1 MRRMPHARKPNK
13 PEALTKDRVLEALA
27 ANPSGTKR
35 DLARALH
42 VSGNARIAL
51 KRILKELE
59 SEGAIARGR
68 KRSYERPGALPEVTV
83 LEITGQDPDG
93 ELLARPQR
101 WEHDEPPPQIL
112 VVPGR
117 DDESRGPALGAG
129 ERVLARLTQTRE
141 GYEARIIKRL
151 GASVHKV
158 LGVFHQ
164 TERGGRV
171 APIDRKSKYEFVVE
185 GRDRAGAQSNELV
198 LCEPLS
204 GRASGL
210 PRARVIERLGSMNEP
225 KAVSLIAIHAHGI
238 PTEFPRE
245 VLEEAERAK
254 PVDARGRTD
263 LRKIP
268 LVTIDPEDARDHD
281 DAVWAGPDD
290 DPKNK
295 GGHVVIVAIAD
306 VAHYVTPGSA
316 LDREALKRGNSAYF
330 PDLVV
335 PMLPEKLSADL
346 CSLMDEVDR
355 PCLAVRM
362 VFDRDGNKKRHEFL
376 RAVMRS
382 AATLTY
388 AQAQHAFDQLP
399 PPERGRSSRESGS
412 GGGQFHRSQ
421 HDPSPDRLR
430 RSDPPFLRE
439 GRLGDALAG
448 LWHAYQALAKA
459 RDRRDPLALDLPE
472 RRILIG
478 DDGKVK
484 SIAFRER
491 LESMRLIEEMMIM
504 ANVAAAES
512 LEKARSP
519 LIYRIHEQPSKE
531 KLYAFSDYLRTIGMS
546 FAKGQVV
553 KPATFNRILAQ
564 AKSGPNEAVMNDVVL
579 RTQAQAVYAPENIGH
594 FGLNLQRYAHFTSPI
609 RRYADLVVHRA
620 LIRALKLGDGGL
632 TDAQNA
638 KLGEIA
644 DHISM
649 TERRAMAAER
659 DSNDRYVAAYMEDR
673 VGATFE
679 ARVTGVTRFGLF
691 VRLPDSGA
699 EGLIPARTLGFEYFR
714 HDEKQHALI
723 GDRSGTKYSMGDK
736 LNVRLMEAA
745 PLTGGLRFELTEA
758 NAPPRRTASHRPR
771 VEHRRGPR
779 R

>member
-1 MRRMPHARKPNK
+1 VEAVGGLMPRSRKTPK
-13 PEALTKDRVLEALA
+13 AESLTKDRVLEALA
-27 ANPSGTKR
+27 AKPSGSKR
-35 DLARALH
+35 DLARMLH
-42 VSGNARIAL
+42 VSGNERIAL

-68 KRSYERPGALPEVTV
+68 KRSYERPGTLPEVAV

-93 ELLARPQR
+93 ELLGRPQH
-101 WEHDEPPPQIL
+101 WEGDEPPPQIV

-117 DDESRGPALGAG
+117 EDESHGPALGAG
-129 ERVLARLTQTRE
+129 ERVLARLSQSHE

-158 LGVFHQ
+158 LGVFQ
-164 TERGGRV
+164 QSERGGRV
-171 APIDRKSKYEFVVE
+171 APIDRKSKYEFMVE
-185 GRDRAGAQSNELV
+185 QRDRAGAQPNELV
-198 LCEPLS
+198 VCEPLS

-225 KAVSLIAIHAHGI
+225 KAISLIAIHAHGI

-245 VLEEAERAK
+245 ALDEAERAR
-254 PVDARGRTD
+254 PLTDARGRTD

-295 GGHVVIVAIAD
+295 GGHIVIVAIAD

-316 LDREALKRGNSAYF
+316 LDREAYKRGNSAYF
-330 PDLVV
+330 PDRVV

-346 CSLMDEVDR
+346 CSLMEEVDR
-355 PCLAVRM
+355 PCLAARM
-362 VFDRDGNKKRHEFL
+362 VFDRDGNKKRHEFI
-376 RAVMRS
+376 RGIMRS

-388 AQAQHAFDQLP
+388 QQAQHAFD
-399 PPERGRSSRESGS
+399 GK
-412 GGGQFHRSQ
+412 
-421 HDPSPDRLR
+421 DNSPLAKNVLR
-430 RSDPPFLRE
+430 P
-439 GRLGDALAG
+439 
-448 LWHAYQALAKA
+448 LWNAYQALAKA

-472 RRILIG
+472 RRIVIG
-478 DDGKVK
+478 EDGKVK

-504 ANVAAAES
+504 ANVAAAETC
-512 LEKARSP
+512 EKARQP
-519 LIYRIHEQPSKE
+519 LIYRVHDQPSKE
-531 KLYAFSDYLRTIGMS
+531 KLYAFADYLRTVGMS

-553 KPATFNRILAQ
+553 KPAAFNHILAQ
-564 AKSGPNEAVMNDVVL
+564 AKGGPNEAPMNDVVL
-579 RTQAQAVYAPENIGH
+579 RTQAQAVYAPENVGH

-609 RRYADLVVHRA
+609 RRYADLIVHRA
-620 LIRALKLGDGGL
+620 LIRALKLGEGGL
-632 TDAQNA
+632 TDAQSA
-638 KLGEIA
+638 ILGEVS
-644 DHISM
+644 DHLSM

-659 DSNDRYVAAYMEDR
+659 DSNDRYVAAHMEDR

-691 VRLPDSGA
+691 VRLPESGA
-699 EGLIPARTLGFEYFR
+699 EGLVPARTLGFEYYR
-714 HDEKQHALI
+714 HDERKHALI
-723 GDRSGTKYSMGDK
+723 GDRTGTAYRMGDK
-736 LNVRLMEAA
+736 FTVRLVEAA
-745 PLTGGLRFELTEA
+745 PLTGGLRFEPVNA
-758 NAPPRRTASHRPR
+758 NASPQRAQSRPKVTVAKR
-771 VEHRRGPR
+771 KHRRR
-779 R
+779 A

>member
-1 MRRMPHARKPNK
+1 MLAGDDNLDCEQSLRKNQK
-13 PEALTKDRVLEALA
+13 SGNENITRERVLDALA
-27 ANPSGTKR
+27 ANPSGAKR
-35 DLARALH
+35 DVARALH
-42 VSGNARIAL
+42 VSGNERIVL
-51 KRILKELE
+51 KRILKELK

-68 KRSYERPGALPEVTV
+68 KRSYERPGTVPEVTV

-101 WEHDEPPPQIL
+101 WEGDEPPPQII

-117 DDESRGPALGAG
+117 EDESRGPALGAG

-164 TERGGRV
+164 MEHGGRV

-185 GRDRAGAQSNELV
+185 QRDHAGALANELV

-210 PRARVIERLGSMNEP
+210 PRARVIQRLGSMNEP

-245 VLEEAERAK
+245 VLDEAERAN

-290 DPKNK
+290 DPRNK
-295 GGHVVIVAIAD
+295 GGHIVIVAIAD

-316 LDREALKRGNSAYF
+316 LDREAFKRGNSAYF
-330 PDLVV
+330 PDRVV

-362 VFDRDGNKKRHEFL
+362 MFDRYGNKKRHEFI
-376 RAVMRS
+376 RGIMRS

-388 AQAQHAFDQLP
+388 QQAQRAFDGTDASQLANNVLKP
-399 PPERGRSSRESGS
+399 
-412 GGGQFHRSQ
+412 
-421 HDPSPDRLR
+421 
-430 RSDPPFLRE
+430 
-439 GRLGDALAG
+439 
-448 LWHAYQALAKA
+448 LWNAYQALVKA
-459 RDRRDPLALDLPE
+459 RNRRDPLALDLPE
-472 RRILIG
+472 RRIVIG
-478 DDGKVK
+478 EDGKVK

-553 KPATFNRILAQ
+553 KPAAFNRILAQ
-564 AKSGPNEAVMNDVVL
+564 AKGGPNEAPMNDVVL
-579 RTQAQAVYAPENIGH
+579 RTQAQAVYAPENVGH

-620 LIRALKLGDGGL
+620 LIHALKLGDGGL
-632 TDAQNA
+632 TDAQAA
-638 KLGEIA
+638 KLGEVS
-644 DHISM
+644 DHLSM

-691 VRLPDSGA
+691 VRLPESGA
-699 EGLIPARTLGFEYFR
+699 EGLLPARTLGFEYFR
-714 HDEKQHALI
+714 HDERQHALV

-736 LNVRLMEAA
+736 LTVRLMEAA
-745 PLTGGLRFELTEA
+745 PLTGGLRFELVEA
-758 NAPPRRTASHRPR
+758 NAAPRRASSHPKVTVAKRKSQ
-771 VEHRRGPR
+771 RRAR
-779 R
+779 

>member
-1 MRRMPHARKPNK
+1 M
-13 PEALTKDRVLEALA
+13 EALA

-42 VSGNARIAL
+42 VTGNERIAL

-59 SEGAIARGR
+59 TEGAIARGH
-68 KRSYERPGALPEVTV
+68 KRSYEKPGALPEVTV

-101 WEHDEPPPQIL
+101 WEHDEPPPQII

-117 DDESRGPALGAG
+117 EDESHGPALGVG

-141 GYEARIIKRL
+141 GYDARIIKRL

-158 LGVFHQ
+158 LGVFRLSEQ
-164 TERGGRV
+164 GGRV
-171 APIDRKSKYEFVVE
+171 SPIDRKSKSEFIIE
-185 GRDRAGAQSNELV
+185 QRDRAGAQPNELV
-198 LCEPLS
+198 LCEPLP
-204 GRASGL
+204 GRASGS
-210 PRARVIERLGSMNEP
+210 PRARVIERLGSMNDP

-245 VLEEAERAK
+245 VIDEAERAGA
-254 PVDARGRTD
+254 VDARGRTD

-268 LVTIDPEDARDHD
+268 LVTIDPEEARDHD

-295 GGHVVIVAIAD
+295 GGHIVIVAIAD

-316 LDREALKRGNSAYF
+316 LDREAFKRGNSCYF
-330 PDLVV
+330 PDRVV

-346 CSLMDEVDR
+346 CSLMDNVDR

-362 VFDRDGNKKRHEFL
+362 VFDRDGNKRGHKFVRGI
-376 RAVMRS
+376 MRS
-382 AATLTY
+382 AASLTY
-388 AQAQHAFDQLP
+388 QQAQAAFD
-399 PPERGRSSRESGS
+399 GKDKS
-412 GGGQFHRSQ
+412 
-421 HDPSPDRLR
+421 
-430 RSDPPFLRE
+430 
-439 GRLGDALAG
+439 ALAREVLAP
-448 LWHAYQALAKA
+448 LWNAYQAMAKA
-459 RDRRDPLALDLPE
+459 RDKRDPLALDLPE
-472 RRILIG
+472 RRIVIG
-478 DDGKVK
+478 DDGKVA

-512 LEKARSP
+512 LEKARQP
-519 LIYRIHEQPSKE
+519 MIYRIHEQPSKE

-564 AKSGPNEAVMNDVVL
+564 AKGGPNEAVMNDVVL

-609 RRYADLVVHRA
+609 RRYADLIVHRA
-620 LIRALKLGDGGL
+620 LISGLKLGKDGLSDREAG
-632 TDAQNA
+632 

-691 VRLPDSGA
+691 VRLPESGA

-714 HDEKQHALI
+714 HDEKKHALI
-723 GDRSGTKYSMGDK
+723 GDRSGTTYRMGDK
-736 LNVRLMEAA
+736 LKVRLMEAA
-745 PLTGGLRFELTEA
+745 PLTGGLRFELVEA
-758 NAPPRRTASHRPR
+758 NAPARHAAPSKPHFTKATRAKRGRR
-771 VEHRRGPR
+771 
-779 R
+779 